1 MGFMDNE
8 VNELI
13 RLGRYEEA
21 RGRMLAGEAGDA
33 EGLAVLL
40 ELRDWLRLKEYGRA
54 LQVLEQEGDLVQGY
68 LDVQRTRAA
77 IQAFEAEDE
86 QQIGAYLSDPHLG
99 AEAWAVL
106 GLVHIARGERAQAQ
120 RAFEAALEADPSH
133 FRAKTN
139 LANLALEAGQTDE
152 AIRLYQEVL
161 RLNPEYA
168 LAHHNLGAAYRK
180 KGQIDKAVYH
190 IKQGQRLQM
199 RPVTRPPRAPVAGAP
214 LPMPERRPLLG
225 GRWWLWLLVVGL
237 VLWLIG
243 RRP

>member
-1 MGFMDNE
+1 ME
-8 VNELI
+8 VNRLI
-13 RLGRYEEA
+13 ELGRYEEA
-21 RGRMLAGEAGDA
+21 RSRILAGEEGDA
-33 EGLAVLL
+33 DGLAVLL

-54 LQVLEQEGDLVQGY
+54 LKVLEQDGDLVQGY
-68 LDVQRTRAA
+68 LDVAQVRAA

-86 QQIGAYLSDPHLG
+86 QQIRAYLTDPHLG

-106 GLVHIARGERAQAQ
+106 GLVCISHGDRVQARQ
-120 RAFEAALEADPSH
+120 AFEAALQADPRH
-133 FRAKTN
+133 FRAQTN
-139 LANLALEAGQTDE
+139 LANLALEAGQIDE

-161 RLNPEYA
+161 RLNPDYA

-199 RPVTRPPRAPVAGAP
+199 RPVTRPPRASVPGATPP
-214 LPMPERRPLLG
+214 LPGRRPLLG
-225 GRWWLWLLVVGL
+225 GRWWLWLLVAGL